1 MKSATTMHA
10 GLGLVFLHYLKYQ
23 VDENSE
29 MAKQVKKTL
38 KANQFKKKK
47 KVMCLICLYHNLPY
61 AFRKSTPFTWHRTV

>member
-1 MKSATTMHA
+1 MHA

-47 KVMCLICLYHNLPY
+47 KKWC
-61 AFRKSTPFTWHRTV
+61 A

>member
-1 MKSATTMHA
+1 MHA

-38 KANQFKKKK
+38 KANQLKKKK
-47 KVMCLICLYHNLPY
+47 SDVLNLPL
-61 AFRKSTPFTWHRTV
+61 SQPTLCL

>member
-47 KVMCLICLYHNLPY
+47 KSDVLNLSLSQPTLCL
-61 AFRKSTPFTWHRTV
+61 